1 MPQHDPATSVWRAPG
16 MPSLLWMTALGFAGY
31 ALLLPVAPLW
41 AVEGGSGVAGAGL
54 VTGVLM
60 LATVLGQTAV
70 PAALRRF
77 GWGPVL
83 ATGLVLLGAPSPLML
98 LSDSLPA
105 VLGCSAVRGL
115 GFAVLTVA
123 GSSAVPELVEPA
135 RRGRAI
141 GAWGLAIAGPQ
152 LVLLP
157 AAPWIVESFGFEPVF
172 LAGALPILGVVPAL
186 RLARHLASRPPH
198 AAEHP
203 HASQGARAA
212 FLALFGPVALL
223 LAVTLAGGALITFLP
238 QLSDDAALTGVALL
252 LLTGLTALSRWLVG
266 GPADRFGARRFLWPL
281 VCCTTVGLA
290 LTAWAV
296 ADPGAERA
304 WAMLAGAALVGLAY
318 GGLQNLTLGE
328 AFAAAGPR
336 DTLLAS
342 AVWNIGFDAGTGV
355 GAVLVG
361 ALAAGVSF
369 PFALLVAAGVSLATL
384 PLALA
389 RPSAVE

>member
-1 MPQHDPATSVWRAPG
+1 MPQHDPAGSVWRAPG
-16 MPSLLWMTALGFAGY
+16 MPALLSMTALGFAGY

-60 LATVLGQTAV
+60 LATVLGQTFV

-98 LSDSLPA
+98 LSDALPA
-105 VLGCSAVRGL
+105 VLGWSAVRGL

-157 AAPWIVESFGFEPVF
+157 AAPWITESFGFAPVF
-172 LAGALPILGVVPAL
+172 LAGALPILGVAPAL
-186 RLARHLASRPPH
+186 RLARQLASHPPH
-198 AAEHP
+198 PAEHP
-203 HASQGARAA
+203 HASQGVRAA
-212 FLALFGPVALL
+212 FVALFGPVALL

-238 QLSDDAALTGVALL
+238 QLSDDAALTGFALL
-252 LLTGLTALSRWLVG
+252 LLTGLAALTRWLVG

-281 VCCTTVGLA
+281 VLATTAGLA

-296 ADPGAERA
+296 ADAGAGRG
-304 WAMLAGAALVGLAY
+304 WALLAGAALVGVAY

-328 AFAAAGPR
+328 AFARVGPR

-369 PFALLVAAGVSLATL
+369 PFALLVAAAVSFATL